1 MTELSK
7 YIQKKRLTNAGWD
20 CVSGWLFCMPL
31 VLGFVFFYLSS
42 LITYIVMAFSDMKIN
57 AEGNIQF
64 LFNGSENFYDA
75 IFVQDDYLIKVFSN
89 LGDLFIMFPAV
100 LLFSFFIAIL
110 LNQKFRGRIFAR
122 VIFFLPVIIASGVC
136 ALSQSDALTN
146 TAVSAVSG
154 MNGNADG
161 TLNLTTAITSI
172 LGNSMDSSIFS
183 IVETLVS
190 KIYTIVMSSGVQ
202 ILTFLAGLQAIP
214 DSLYEASSIEGATAW
229 ENLWKITLPMI
240 SPIILVNAVY
250 TIVDILGST
259 SNTLVNDL
267 YTIAM
272 DKMEYGLSA
281 AMGTIYFGITL
292 VLVCVVIFLISRVVF
307 YEEK

>member
-1 MTELSK
+1 MSK